1 MKTHTVF
8 LALVY
13 CALAAAVLNSD
24 SASQAGEKPSST
36 GKTFAYISN
45 FGSNAISAFQIDTST
60 GALLTVKG
68 SPFKTGR
75 GPEFLVSDNG
85 QYLYVSN
92 VSSNSIS
99 AFAING
105 RTGALTPVPGSPFP
119 VGRQPK
125 GIAVVPSANL
135 LFVVNVRDN
144 NVSSL
149 RIDAAT
155 GALSPIAQFPAGFGA
170 FEAAVTPAGAFLY
183 LSDRLSG
190 DVSGFAINSTSGD
203 LTPVPNSP
211 FKTGQTPIG
220 LVASRSGAFLYV
232 VDHMQVTKSNRPQ
245 DSFASYRIDPQS
257 GSLTRVAGVLHP
269 KVTCQS
275 ACHLN
280 PLLFAIH
287 PTRPFAYATDV
298 GAGSI
303 SPYALRSSGTLS
315 PLSPP
320 IPAGKHPFGLALDS
334 RGKFLY
340 VVNKV
345 DNTISGFAVN
355 STTGLLSPL
364 QGSPF
369 PAGGSEPK
377 GIVIVSK

>member
-1 MKTHTVF
+1 MKTLTIF
-8 LALVY
+8 LAGLY
-13 CALAAAVLNSD
+13 FALAPAVLSRD
-24 SASQAGEKPSST
+24 SASQATEKAPST
-36 GKTFAYISN
+36 GKTFVYVSD
-45 FGSNAISAFQIDTST
+45 FGTNAISAFQVDTST
-60 GALLTVKG
+60 GALFTVKG
-68 SPFKTGR
+68 SPFKAGR
-75 GPEFLVSDNG
+75 GPEFLASDNG
-85 QYLYVSN
+85 KYLYVSN
-92 VSSNSIS
+92 VTSNTIS
-99 AFAING
+99 AFTINS
-105 RTGALTPVPGSPFP
+105 RTGALTSVPGSPFP

-125 GIAVVPSANL
+125 GITVVPSANL

-149 RIDAAT
+149 KIDSAT
-155 GALSPIAQFPAGFGA
+155 GALSLIAQFPAGFGA
-170 FEAAVTPAGAFLY
+170 FDAAVTPAGAFLY

-190 DVSGFAINSTSGD
+190 DVSGFAINSVNGH

-245 DSFASYRIDPQS
+245 DSFASYRIDPES
-257 GSLTRVAGVLHP
+257 GTLTHVAGVLHP

-280 PLLFAIH
+280 PLLIAIH
-287 PTRPFAYATDV
+287 PTQSFAYATDI
-298 GAGSI
+298 GAGSV
-303 SPYALRSSGTLS
+303 SPYALRSNGTLS

-320 IPAGKHPFGLALDS
+320 VPAGKHPFGLALDS
-334 RGKFLY
+334 RGRFLY
-340 VVNKV
+340 VANKI
-345 DNTISGFAVN
+345 DNTISGFVIN

-377 GIVIVSK
+377 GIVIVSE